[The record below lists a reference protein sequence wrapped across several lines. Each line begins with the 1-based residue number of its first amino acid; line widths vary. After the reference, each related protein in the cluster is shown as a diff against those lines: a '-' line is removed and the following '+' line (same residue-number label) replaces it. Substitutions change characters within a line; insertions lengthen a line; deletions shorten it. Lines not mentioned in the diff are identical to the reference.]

1 MNDLKIINANKLLYT
16 TLEDTE
22 FIVDQILPVGLHI
35 FCGAPKVGKSWL
47 MLDLCIRVSKGE
59 KLFNLNTK
67 QCDVLYLA
75 LEDTYQ
81 RLQKRL
87 FKLTD
92 DIGSNFHL
100 TIESNKIAN
109 GLLIQL
115 ENAIKQFPNTKLI
128 IIDTLQKIRRQTND
142 LNYACDY
149 GEISTLKSFADRN
162 KIAIILVHH
171 LRKQDDNDVFNK
183 ISGTTG
189 IMGSSDTTFI
199 LEKKSR
205 DESIATL
212 YVTGRD
218 VEYQT
223 FTLKFEN
230 RVINVRYSVYD
241 KPKNEYGRWYLGTTK
256 TKNGVRQISISDTLL
271 RALANYKSKQQSLK
285 ALYGKEYHSYRFE
298 EIKNKYGKLQE
309 YQIVE
314 NEKGVL
320 TMRPANMVFT
330 KPDGTFCGTDII
342 NYPFKSIHNE
352 LGIKNCRFYD
362 LRGSFATTILRNGVE
377 IRDVADVLGHKEI
390 ETTEN
395 HYISSTNETRKDV
408 TDVFDRT
415 MDSMV
420 IDDVIQYSLVK

>member
-1 MNDLKIINANKLLYT
+1 MAGVTIQKRGNVYQYKFEIARIGGKRKFINKSGFRTKAEAEQAGNMAYTEYQNTGVDFKESMISYSDYLDFWYENYCVPSLKYNTCETYKNIIKNYLKPNLGKYMLKALTSVKLNAFIVEFCKSHSFRKSYFTNILKVLKGSFRDAVDIYGLIRYNPAT
-16 TLEDTE
+16 TLRLPKIEDKTKFKRHLYSQVE
-22 FIVDQILPVGLHI
+22 IEKILTRFKDNDTFTCAFITSCYTG
-35 FCGAPKVGKSWL
+35 
-47 MLDLCIRVSKGE
+47 MRTGE
-59 KLFNLNTK
+59 VF
-67 QCDVLYLA
+67 A
-75 LEDTYQ
+75 LTW
-81 RLQKRL
+81 
-87 FKLTD
+87 D
-92 DIGSNFHL
+92 DI
-100 TIESNKIAN
+100 
-109 GLLIQL
+109 
-115 ENAIKQFPNTKLI
+115 
-128 IIDTLQKIRRQTND
+128 D
-142 LNYACDY
+142 
-149 GEISTLKSFADRN
+149 
-162 KIAIILVHH
+162 
-171 LRKQDDNDVFNK
+171 
-183 ISGTTG
+183 
-189 IMGSSDTTFI
+189 
-199 LEKKSR
+199 
-205 DESIATL
+205 
-212 YVTGRD
+212 
-218 VEYQT
+218 
-223 FTLKFEN
+223 FEN

-298 EIKNKYGKLQE
+298 EIKNKYGKVQE

-320 TMRPANMVFT
+320 TMHPANMVFT

-342 NYPFKSIHNE
+342 NYPFKIIHNE

-395 HYISSTNETRKDV
+395 HYISSTKETRKDA

-420 IDDVIQYSLVK
+420 INDVIQYSLVK